1 MEKNIITPD
10 HTKITIQEMIDEIK
24 SYMSSRPNT
33 KIIVGSDSQKVRKGF
48 CFATCI
54 AAIDPGNGGIFYIK
68 KDYKNPERSL
78 KDVKS
83 TIAWKVWNEA
93 MEICD
98 MMRILIEND
107 IEMNE
112 KITHHDISKA
122 GLSRDH
128 IESIMGFMKSQ
139 GFSPEIKPNA
149 VIASG
154 IANAYSKK

>member
-1 MEKNIITPD
+1 MEKSIITPE
-10 HTKITIQEMIDEIK
+10 HNRITITEMIEEIR
-24 SYMSSRPNT
+24 SYMSTRPNT
-33 KIIVGSDSQKVRKGF
+33 KIIVGSDSQRVRKGF

-54 AAIDPGNGGIFYIK
+54 AAIDPGNGGIFFIK
-68 KDYKNPERSL
+68 KDYKHPERNL
-78 KDVKS
+78 KNVKS

-112 KITHHDISKA
+112 RITHHDISKA

-128 IESIMGFMKSQ
+128 IESITGFMKSQ

-154 IANAYSKK
+154 IANMYSKK